1 MRGSVALPVEREGV
15 VLLRKVRDSASGS
28 GGTRDGGGEAGT
40 EKPTMDEAGSKGL
53 VEAVPASQDSNDL
66 IKTGGV
72 DSGTGTSVGVGVG
85 AGKDAVDK
93 ISMTSGSV
101 HGTTISFCVVPSG

>member
-1 MRGSVALPVEREGV
+1 MTLPVERECV
-15 VLLRKVRDSASGS
+15 ALPRRVADSALEN

-40 EKPTMDEAGSKGL
+40 EKPTMDEAGGKGSE
-53 VEAVPASQDSNDL
+53 VEAAPAWQDSNEL

-72 DSGTGTSVGVGVG
+72 DAGTGISVGVGAG

-93 ISMTSGSV
+93 IPVMSGSV
-101 HGTTISFCVVPSG
+101 HGAAISRCVFPSGG